1 MLRSIAS
8 APDAY
13 NVVTQKGKAVGMMN
27 MKQCKRWGAA
37 LIACA
42 CVSMMLFALCLG
54 VAAENATEEQNKQV
68 DITAPIVSP
77 ALSILAAKGDM
88 AVATLIGNDYYFS
101 EQVFARSLNVDVS
114 ALDYITVHK
123 LPSVADG
130 ELLMGSTR
138 VQEGQVISAAN
149 LKMLCYVAA
158 EETAESRGS
167 FTFSPDGASY
177 EIACNVYVLKDIN
190 YSPTVSIASGEA
202 LSVST
207 HKNFVGY
214 GTLTA
219 YDPEG
224 DELTFEVVR
233 APKHGLLV
241 MTDASCGEYVYLPRI
256 GYKGEDSFTYVV
268 RDIYGNYSASAKV
281 SVQVS
286 EPSVSLTYAD
296 MVGRRDYN
304 AALTMAESGI
314 MQGTAQ
320 DDKMYFYP
328 EQTVSRLD
336 FLTMAMQTMGV
347 GSVPSVSDTGFAD
360 DADIPTDA
368 KGYVSAAYSLGYI
381 KGTPDEQ
388 GNLCF
393 SPSDTITRAEA
404 AVILRRMVDAEEAE
418 LTPAFADSSDIPAW
432 ASEAISTL
440 SSLGVMTPSGG
451 AISPNVEVTRGQT
464 AMMLSALQRVVNDK

>member
-1 MLRSIAS
+1 MNEKRS
-8 APDAY
+8 
-13 NVVTQKGKAVGMMN
+13 
-27 MKQCKRWGAA
+27 KRWGRAA
-37 LIACA
+37 AT
-42 CVSMMLFALCLG
+42 CVCLAVMLFVLAVG
-54 VAAENATEEQNKQV
+54 AFAAQSESEQESNQV
-68 DITAPIVSP
+68 DIDSCIVSP

-88 AVATLIGNDYYFS
+88 AVATLCGNDYYFS
-101 EQVFARSLNVDVS
+101 EQVFARSLNLDVA
-114 ALDYITVHK
+114 ALDYITVRS

-130 ELLMGSTR
+130 ELLIGSTR
-138 VQEGQVISAAN
+138 VEVGQVISASN

-158 EETAESRGS
+158 EENAESRAC

-177 EIACNVYVLKDIN
+177 EIACNIYVLKDIN

-202 LSVST
+202 LAVST

-224 DELTFEVVR
+224 DDLTFEVVR
-233 APKHGLLV
+233 APRHGLLI

-256 GYKGEDSFTYVV
+256 GYKGQDSFTYVV
-268 RDIYGNYSASAKV
+268 RDMYGNYSTSAQV

-286 EPSVSLTYAD
+286 EPSVSVTYAD
-296 MVGRRDYN
+296 MEGRRDYN
-304 AALTMAESGI
+304 AALTMTEAGI
-314 MQGTAQ
+314 MQGTVQ
-320 DDKMYFYP
+320 DDKTYFYP

-336 FLTMAMQTMGV
+336 FLVMAMQAMGV
-347 GSVPSVSDTGFAD
+347 GSVPSVSNTGFAD
-360 DADIPTDA
+360 DGDIPADA

-381 KGTPDEQ
+381 KGSTDDK

-393 SPSDTITRAEA
+393 APNDTITRAEA
-404 AVILRRMVDAEEAE
+404 AVILRRMVDADEAE

-440 SSLGVMTPSGG
+440 SSLGVMTPTGG

-464 AMMLSALQRVVNDK
+464 AMMLAALRRVVDQ

>member
-1 MLRSIAS
+1 MSMKRSKR
-8 APDAY
+8 Y
-13 NVVTQKGKAVGMMN
+13 WRVAVACVCMAMVLLALSL
-27 MKQCKRWGAA
+27 GAA
-37 LIACA
+37 
-42 CVSMMLFALCLG
+42 
-54 VAAENATEEQNKQV
+54 AEHETEEQKGQV
-68 DITAPIVSP
+68 DVAAPIVSP

-88 AVATLIGNDYYFS
+88 AVATLLGNDYYFS
-101 EQVFARSLNVDVS
+101 EQVFARSLNVDVA
-114 ALDYITVHK
+114 ALDYITVRT

-138 VQEGQVISAAN
+138 VEEGQVISAAN

-158 EETAESRGS
+158 DETAESRAC
-167 FTFSPDGASY
+167 FTFSPDGAVY
-177 EIACNVYVLKDIN
+177 EIACNIYVLKDIN

-224 DELTFEVVR
+224 DALTFEIVR
-233 APKHGLLV
+233 SPKHGILV
-241 MTDASCGEYVYLPRI
+241 MTDSACGEYVYLPRI
-256 GYKGEDSFTYVV
+256 GYRGEDSFTYVV
-268 RDIYGNYSASAKV
+268 RDVYGNYSASATV

-286 EPSVSLTYAD
+286 EPSVAVTYAD
-296 MVGRRDYN
+296 MEGRRDYN
-304 AALTMAESGI
+304 AALTMAEAGI
-314 MQGTAQ
+314 MQGTVQ
-320 DDKMYFYP
+320 DDKTYFYP

-336 FLTMAMQTMGV
+336 FLTMAMQAMGV

-381 KGTPDEQ
+381 KGTIDIE

-393 SPSDTITRAEA
+393 SPNDTITRAEA
-404 AVILRRMVDAEEAE
+404 AVILRRMVDAKEAE
-418 LTPAFADSSDIPAW
+418 LTPAFADASDIPAW

-440 SSLGVMTPSGG
+440 SSLGVMTPTGG
-451 AISPNVEVTRGQT
+451 EISPNAPVTRGQT
-464 AMMLSALQRVVNDK
+464 AMMLSALQRVVRD